1 MFPDANGTRTAR
13 AASGPG
19 HLTSRRIGPIAVEA
33 EHAVIDT
40 PGYADEAEPLPDRV
54 IDPALHA
61 VRQDRRSGA
70 EPARD
75 VVQTVGTPR
84 DRADFFVARD
94 GQGRLPEF
102 RFLLGELGCDLLQH
116 RRIEARRN

>member
-1 MFPDANGTRTAR
+1 MHLLSSGMFPDTNGTHTAR
-13 AASGPG
+13 EASGPR

-33 EHAVIDT
+33 EHAVVDA
-40 PGYADEAEPLPDRV
+40 PGHADEAEAFPDRV

-61 VRQDRRSGA
+61 VRQNGRSGA
-70 EPARD
+70 EPTRN

-94 GQGRLPEF
+94 GQGRLPEL
-102 RFLLGELGCDLLQH
+102 RFFF
-116 RRIEARRN
+116 